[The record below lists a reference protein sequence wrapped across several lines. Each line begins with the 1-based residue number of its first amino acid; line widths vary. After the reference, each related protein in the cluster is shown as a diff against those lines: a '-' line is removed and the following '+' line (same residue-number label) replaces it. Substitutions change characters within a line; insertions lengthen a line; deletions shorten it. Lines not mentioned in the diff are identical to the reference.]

1 MKNYYKKGAFVIY
14 HYKVERKVLWSDTGY
29 GLVGCWKRA
38 VMLENPRDAETGR
51 FTNDFYYED
60 WVSVKLKD
68 EDGKIFTTTL
78 DNIEPDIAPGSLTH
92 EELIKL
98 YGEIVKGSLY
108 YSDYQNSLGVFQNTA
123 SDYYD
128 GFWESL
134 VDEYG
139 SEDEAEKHD
148 TAEEFACYC
157 EGCEYYRP
165 QSLAA

>member
-1 MKNYYKKGAFVIY
+1 MKNYYKKGAFVIH
-14 HYKVERKVLWSDTGY
+14 HYKEWSRKWNEWLPA
-29 GLVGCWKRA
+29 WKRA

-51 FTNDFYYED
+51 FTNDLRYED
-60 WVSVKLKD
+60 YVSVKLKD
-68 EDGKIFTTTL
+68 EYGHIFTATL
-78 DNIEPDIAPGSLTH
+78 CDIEPDIAPGSLTH

-148 TAEEFACYC
+148 TAEEFAYYC